1 MIVHV
6 VIILLIFGHKLDRIL
21 GEVFDLNTSPAAFNY
36 NYTGSGNEI
45 QGNFSWA
52 PDASHVRP
60 QPYIT
65 VFRTSDNVF
74 YYDNTIQFEVTL
86 GSVDINEEQ
95 IFISNLYPNPSDGKF
110 LFSLN
115 LKTSKKINI
124 KLINML
130 GVEVYNNSLNLSSGN
145 HIIQN
150 KFDLETGYYIL
161 SIGDEYNVLET
172 AKILIH
178 R

>member
-1 MIVHV
+1 M
-6 VIILLIFGHKLDRIL
+6 
-21 GEVFDLNTSPAAFNY
+21 
-36 NYTGSGNEI
+36 
-45 QGNFSWA
+45 
-52 PDASHVRP
+52 
-60 QPYIT
+60 
-65 VFRTSDNVF
+65 F

-95 IFISNLYPNPSDGKF
+95 IFINNLYPNPSDGKF

-150 KFDLETGYYIL
+150 SCFPIRLK
-161 SIGDEYNVLET
+161 S
-172 AKILIH
+172 
-178 R
+178 

>member
-1 MIVHV
+1 MN
-6 VIILLIFGHKLDRIL
+6 D
-21 GEVFDLNTSPAAFNY
+21 
-36 NYTGSGNEI
+36 
-45 QGNFSWA
+45 
-52 PDASHVRP
+52 
-60 QPYIT
+60 
-65 VFRTSDNVF
+65 
-74 YYDNTIQFEVTL
+74 
-86 GSVDINEEQ
+86 DINEEQ

-150 KFDLETGYYIL
+150 KLDLETGYYIL